1 MNQSNIIIFPHCPKT
16 GGTTLKERYRN
27 TNASFR
33 ITDLGH
39 NINDQ
44 AKVIFGHSVQIGH

>member
-1 MNQSNIIIFPHCPKT
+1 MSNNTIVFPHCPKT

-27 TNASFR
+27 TNPSFR

-39 NINDQ
+39 KVTEQ
-44 AKVIFGHSVQIGH
+44 TKVIFIVSTLK